1 MLDLPLEPTDDLA
14 KPAFTDQASCEAW
27 LQQLQLTNLHRAHGV
42 LRTEL
47 DELNRFPMTGTDR
60 LRTLEALR
68 ETVVVIQG
76 DYVKKIIAKKLP
88 FSDDELTILV
98 AIVELWQSLVTGY
111 QRCLQSYIAGD
122 NRLAEYAPL
131 LTHRCLRYTSLQIF
145 EHLRSC
151 YEFHGGLWH
160 QLHSLFA
167 YAEEQGFHLLPIV
180 DELHAATHP
189 TSCQS
194 VYIKTLLN
202 CQARPAELSRGQL
215 QLLDKWLT
223 QWSDVVTL
231 DRRYNVSKDEAP
243 PLAVD
248 LSGTQGAQS
257 IMVSTPSDSMRYL
270 AMMPLSKLLR
280 VKTILLQQ
288 GQSPQQLELGKEC
301 SSLDC
306 LSFLNKLHHYF
317 CEASGERQIE
327 RHPVA
332 QTSALCFSIEG
343 IYAHIAQKPFKQAKK
358 GADSDSLA
366 RKQIATFGRVL
377 SDTNRHVVTQ
387 FGVEL
392 ETWQIENE
400 SILGAR
406 VLREDKEGER
416 IGVHQIVAVKPS
428 DANAF
433 MLGKVTWLTVTH
445 EGQLRMGIQYLP
457 GVAQALSI
465 KGKGINT
472 ALSEKSNAA
481 LLLPEMPSLNIPA
494 SLIVPRDFFS
504 ANKLA
509 EITYLEGNIQTIEM
523 GFSVDQGADF
533 ERISFAS
540 I

>member
-14 KPAFTDQASCEAW
+14 NPAFKDQASCEAW
-27 LQQLQLTNLHRAHGV
+27 LQQLQLTNLHLAHGV

-47 DELNRFPMTGTDR
+47 DALNRFPMTGIDR

-68 ETVVVIQG
+68 ETIVTIQG
-76 DYVKKIIAKKLP
+76 DYVKKIFAKKLP
-88 FSDDELTILV
+88 LSEDELTILV
-98 AIVELWQSLVTGY
+98 AIVELWQLLVTGY

-131 LTHRCLRYTSLQIF
+131 LTHRCLRYTSIQIF
-145 EHLRSC
+145 EYLRSC
-151 YEFHGGLWH
+151 YEFNGRLWH
-160 QLHSLFA
+160 QLHTLFA
-167 YAEEQGFHLLPIV
+167 YAEDQGFQSLPVV
-180 DELHAATHP
+180 DELHAASLP
-189 TSCQS
+189 TSCQA
-194 VYIKTLLN
+194 VYVKTLLN
-202 CQARPAELSRGQL
+202 SQARPAELSRGQL

-223 QWSDVVTL
+223 LWSDVVTI
-231 DRRYNVSKDEAP
+231 DRRYNVSKGEAP

-248 LSGTQGAQS
+248 LSGTKGAQS
-257 IMVSTPSDSMRYL
+257 ISLSTSSDSMRYL

-301 SSLDC
+301 NTLDC
-306 LSFLNKLHHYF
+306 LNFLNKLHHYF
-317 CEASGERQIE
+317 CEADGARQIE

-332 QTSALCFSIEG
+332 QSSELCFSLED

-358 GADSDSLA
+358 AADSDSLA

-387 FGVEL
+387 FGVAL

-406 VLREDKEGER
+406 VLREDKAGER
-416 IGVHQIVAVKPS
+416 IGVHQLVAVKPS

-445 EGQLRMGIQYLP
+445 GGQLRMGIQYLP
-457 GVAQALSI
+457 GLAQAISI

-472 ALSEKSNAA
+472 TITEKSVAA
-481 LLLPEMPSLNIPA
+481 LRLPEIPSLNIPS
-494 SLIVPRDFFS
+494 SLIVPREFFS

-509 EITYLEGNIQTIEM
+509 ELTDLDGKIQLIQM

-533 ERISFAS
+533 ERISFTLS
-540 I
+540 